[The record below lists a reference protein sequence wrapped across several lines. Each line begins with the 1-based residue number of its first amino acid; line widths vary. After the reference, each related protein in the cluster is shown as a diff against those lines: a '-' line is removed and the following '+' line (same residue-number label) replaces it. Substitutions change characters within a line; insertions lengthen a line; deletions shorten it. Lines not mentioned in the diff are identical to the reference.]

1 MSAAVLW
8 VRLAGLPARVLAG
21 LGDPA
26 LPALLDEIETL
37 RATGAGLRRQAA
49 DLLHARIPLA
59 EVAERRVLLALRR
72 DAHQGRPLT
81 GYRKEPCW
89 PAADGHLGGLLGRIA
104 DLDDR
109 IAAREAA
116 FAAAHASCEEVER
129 RALFAAAEP
138 AWFRRG
144 LALAAPAV
152 VEALDRHRARPFT
165 GRKARRLEASLLRY
179 VSRAALKLSPYSTL
193 TPLALAEVRP
203 LEGGDAVAYS
213 PWPRSDRSLMR
224 IKRYLLDQCWRL
236 LARHPPLRS
245 HLRIGLNPSCESLG
259 GGHYRFLRFSALTRS
274 GAGAEERLAKTPP
287 AHITVRLEGEMVPC
301 FRRLLA
307 RTDLP
312 SPTLLR
318 SVADELGAAPEE
330 VARAVEQLVEIG
342 FLELKPP
349 WPGYEPWLEKRLL
362 DLLAA
367 VADPALEPVTEI
379 LGEIVALE
387 QAFSSAADPARA
399 VRRLD
404 DRAVGL
410 YAAIGAAVDPAG
422 SPPLTHTESRSYYE
436 DVLVAPRAEASPCL
450 LKLDREPLARA
461 LAAGDLIWRVGAAFE
476 PRHELLIAL
485 ERHWAT
491 HHAGESHL
499 PLLQLWA
506 ESRPLW
512 TAYRRH
518 RDQGAPGAFDPFSA
532 PEIRELVRLRASLRR
547 RLGEMIEFDGL
558 VETVPSEAYRVLAH
572 EVPAA
577 LGSPIG
583 PCLFLQPCDPRGERW
598 VVNLCCEGSGRMT
611 CRFNVLLDAAERRLL
626 ERHDPHPVVP
636 WDGEEVEIVDLLFTR
651 GNTVNLHWPS
661 RRVVLSPGESA
672 DLPPERVLRLAA
684 LQVRRRAGQPLSLH
698 DPEGRRIVPCF
709 LSPLA
714 PRLLPIA
721 LRFLGIFGGQSEVDL
736 PVPPLSPRVE
746 QGEGWSVR
754 PRQVIDNLVVRRRSW
769 QVGRDLLPS
778 AGPRAQVFAEWHR
791 RRRQLG
797 MPDQVYVTAAGGK
810 AEGAK
815 PQYVD
820 FRSPSFLDLLADA
833 AEPAFGPLTLV
844 EALPRPEELP
854 VDPREGPHAFEL
866 MLEGLRPGGAPAV
879 RS

>member
-1 MSAAVLW
+1 MLW

-26 LPALLDEIETL
+26 LPALLDEIESL

-49 DLLHARIPLA
+49 DLLHAQIPRA

-81 GYRKEPCW
+81 GYRQEPCW

-116 FAAAHASCEEVER
+116 FEAAHASLEEGER

-165 GRKARRLEASLLRY
+165 GKKARRLEASLLRY
-179 VSRAALKLSPYSTL
+179 LSRAALKLSPYSTL
-193 TPLALAEVRP
+193 TPLALAEARP
-203 LEGGDAVAYS
+203 LEGEDAVAYS
-213 PWPRSDRSLMR
+213 PGPRSDRSLVR

-236 LARHPPLRS
+236 LVRYPPLRP
-245 HLRIGLNPSCESLG
+245 HLRIGLNPSSESLG
-259 GGHYRFLRFSALTRS
+259 GGHYRFLRLSSLTRS
-274 GAGAEERLAKTPP
+274 GAEERIEKAPP
-287 AHITVRLEGEMVPC
+287 AHVTVRLGGEMVPC
-301 FRRLLA
+301 FCRLLA
-307 RTDLP
+307 RTDLSLP
-312 SPTLLR
+312 HLLGA
-318 SVADELGAAPEE
+318 VEDELGAAPEE

-342 FLELKPP
+342 FLERKPP

-362 DLLAA
+362 DLLET
-367 VADPALEPVTEI
+367 VADPALEPVTET

-387 QAFSSAADPARA
+387 EAFSSAADPARA

-422 SPPLTHTESRSYYE
+422 TPPLTHIESRSYYE
-436 DVLVAPRAEASPCL
+436 DVLVAPRAEAAPCL
-450 LKLDREPLARA
+450 LKLDRGPLARA

-485 ERHWAT
+485 ERHWT
-491 HHAGESHL
+491 SRHAGESHL
-499 PLLQLWA
+499 PLMQLWA

-518 RDQGAPGAFDPFSA
+518 REQGAPGAFDPFSA
-532 PEIRELVRLRASLRR
+532 PEIRELERLRASLRR
-547 RLGEMIEFDGL
+547 RLGEVIEFDGL
-558 VETVPSEAYRVLAH
+558 VETVPTEAYRAIAQ

-577 LGSPIG
+577 LGSPID

-611 CRFNVLLDAAERRLL
+611 CRFNVLLDADERRLL
-626 ERHDPHPVVP
+626 ERREPHPGIP
-636 WDGEEVEIVDLLFTR
+636 RDGEEVEIVDLLFTR

-672 DLPPERVLRLAA
+672 DLPPERVLRLAD

-714 PRLLPIA
+714 PRFLPVF

-746 QGEGWSVR
+746 RGEGWSVR
-754 PRQVIDNLVVRRRSW
+754 PRQVIENLVVRRRRW
-769 QVGRDLLPS
+769 EVGRDLLPS
-778 AGPRAQVFAEWHR
+778 
-791 RRRQLG
+791 
-797 MPDQVYVTAAGGK
+797 
-810 AEGAK
+810 
-815 PQYVD
+815 
-820 FRSPSFLDLLADA
+820 
-833 AEPAFGPLTLV
+833 
-844 EALPRPEELP
+844 
-854 VDPREGPHAFEL
+854 
-866 MLEGLRPGGAPAV
+866 
-879 RS
+879 